1 MELLFGLGLSIPLI
15 FYTFVF
21 IFLMKLLPEDQP
33 FLSMGLMIMGDILLC
48 SIYYYIG
55 LQFIEDE
62 SLFSK
67 GIGLSFMLSTFIRVI
82 SIIITNKELFQYK

>member
-21 IFLMKLLPEDQP
+21 LFLNKLLPKDQP
-33 FLSMGLMIMGDILLC
+33 FLTMGLMIMGDILLC
-48 SIYYYIG
+48 SIYYYVG
-55 LQFIEDE
+55 LEFIQNE

-67 GIGLSFMLSTFIRVI
+67 GIGLSFMLSTFVRVI
-82 SIIITNKELFQYK
+82 SIMIDNKNIILQK

>member
-21 IFLMKLLPEDQP
+21 IFLMKLLPKDQP

-55 LQFIEDE
+55 IQFIENE

-67 GIGLSFMLSTFIRVI
+67 GIGLSFMLSTFVRVI
-82 SIIITNKELFQYK
+82 SILITNKELLQYN

>member
-1 MELLFGLGLSIPLI
+1 MDILIGLGLSIPLI

-21 IFLMKLLPEDQP
+21 IFLMKMLPQDQP
-33 FLSMGLMIMGDILLC
+33 FLTMGLMIMGDVLLC
-48 SIYYYIG
+48 GIYYYT
-55 LQFIEDE
+55 LLEFIQNE

-82 SIIITNKELFQYK
+82 SIMITNKSLLEFK

>member
-1 MELLFGLGLSIPLI
+1 MDFLFGLGLSIPLI

-21 IFLMKLLPEDQP
+21 LFLNKLLPQDQP
-33 FLSMGLMIMGDILLC
+33 FMTMGIMVMGDILLC
-48 SIYYYIG
+48 AIYYYIG
-55 LQFIEDE
+55 LEFIQNQ

-82 SIIITNKELFQYK
+82 SIIVDNRKLFTS

>member
-1 MELLFGLGLSIPLI
+1 MDFLIGLGLSIPLI

-21 IFLMKLLPEDQP
+21 LFLNKLLPQDQP
-33 FLSMGLMIMGDILLC
+33 FMTMGIMVMGDILLC

-55 LQFIEDE
+55 LEFIQNE

-82 SIIITNKELFQYK
+82 SIIVDNRKLFTS

>member
-33 FLSMGLMIMGDILLC
+33 FLSMGLMVMGDILLC

-55 LQFIEDE
+55 LEFIEDE

-67 GIGLSFMLSTFIRVI
+67 GIGLSFMLSTFVRVI

>member
-21 IFLMKLLPEDQP
+21 LFLNKLLPQDQP
-33 FLSMGLMIMGDILLC
+33 FLTMSLMVMGDILLC
-48 SIYYYIG
+48 AIYYYIG
-55 LQFIEDE
+55 LEFIQNE

-82 SIIITNKELFQYK
+82 SIIIDNKDIFQLK

>member
-21 IFLMKLLPEDQP
+21 LFLNKLLPQDQP
-33 FLSMGLMIMGDILLC
+33 FLTMGLMVMGDILLC

-55 LQFIEDE
+55 LEFIQNE

-82 SIIITNKELFQYK
+82 SIMIDNKEVFKLN

>member
-21 IFLMKLLPEDQP
+21 LFLNKLLPKDQP
-33 FLSMGLMIMGDILLC
+33 FLTMALMVMGDILLC
-48 SIYYYIG
+48 SVYYYIG
-55 LQFIEDE
+55 LEFIQDE

-67 GIGLSFMLSTFIRVI
+67 GIGLSFMLSTFVRVI
-82 SIIITNKELFQYK
+82 SIMIDNKEMFKLS